1 MYLEYLDLPKLSE
14 DLIEDVY
21 NTINTSNKYT
31 SQGNTDAENYEH
43 FSSIDASKKLKQ
55 FTESI
60 FNFDHITHI
69 FVLSD
74 DLPTHVD
81 NLDVR
86 SKAYNY
92 VIESGGGRTNIYTQD
107 KVMIESYD
115 INLHCW
121 HILDVS
127 QNHSVSIPNPPR
139 ILITVSPIKS

>member
-1 MYLEYLDLPKLSE
+1 MPK
-14 DLIEDVY
+14 IM
-21 NTINTSNKYT
+21 
-31 SQGNTDAENYEH
+31 NY

-55 FTESI
+55 FTESY

-92 VIESGGGRTNIYTQD
+92 VIESGGGSTNIYTQD

-115 INLHCW
+115 INLHRW

-139 ILITVSPIKS
+139 ILITVSPMKS

>member
-14 DLIEDVY
+14 DLIKDVY
-21 NTINTSNKYT
+21 NTINTSDKYT

-115 INLHCW
+115 INLHRW

-139 ILITVSPIKS
+139 ILITVSPMKS